1 MPQDRGGASGMQVQ
15 IWQVNVSCLF
25 PFVSATGWT
34 DQNSQAQRDTP
45 HRRSLQSAPRPGRLT
60 SEHFQRHVR
69 MIHHPIQAATQQQ
82 SHQSV
87 VTRFAPCLLT
97 LRHVAICL
105 KGFPTQVVL
114 VWSMCADVMG
124 LKAKTFTY
132 YDRNKIIWVTYPM
145 FQRHVFQQMRG
156 Q

>member
-1 MPQDRGGASGMQVQ
+1 MQVQ

-45 HRRSLQSAPRPGRLT
+45 HRLSLQSAPRPGRLT
-60 SEHFQRHVR
+60 SEHFQRHVW

-87 VTRFAPCLLT
+87 VTRFAPCLLI

-105 KGFPTQVVL
+105 KGFPSQVVL
-114 VWSMCADVMG
+114 LWSMCADVMG
-124 LKAKTFTY
+124 PSPTMTVIKSFESRILCFNGMFF
-132 YDRNKIIWVTYPM
+132 NKCVNNKST
-145 FQRHVFQQMRG
+145 
-156 Q
+156 